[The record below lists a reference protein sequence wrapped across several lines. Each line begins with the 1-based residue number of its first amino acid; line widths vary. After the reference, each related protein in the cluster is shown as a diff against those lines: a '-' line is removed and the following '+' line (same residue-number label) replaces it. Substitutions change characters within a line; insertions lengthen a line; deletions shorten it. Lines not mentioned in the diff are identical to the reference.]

1 MEQQEGEA
9 VNTYPT
15 SNAEAQM
22 THAAWD
28 AAPCMDFDDLEEFEI
43 AERLKREREAESEGE
58 DDES

>member
-1 MEQQEGEA
+1 M
-9 VNTYPT
+9 NTYPT

-28 AAPCMDFDDLEEFEI
+28 AAPCMDFDDLEEFEV

-58 DDES
+58 DDEA